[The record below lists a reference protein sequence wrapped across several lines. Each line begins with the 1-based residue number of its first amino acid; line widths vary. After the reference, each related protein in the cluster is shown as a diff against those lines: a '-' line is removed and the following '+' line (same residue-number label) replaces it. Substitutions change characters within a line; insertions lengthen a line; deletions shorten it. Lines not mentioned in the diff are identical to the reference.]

1 MSIKKLLQFGRK
13 KQESGIQVKKLK
25 RHKQQ
30 TVGEMAAGN
39 LSAASKDM
47 ARMMEYANMATKIL
61 VVQDGEHS
69 SVLVDYTVKM
79 AQKLDCEIIALDV
92 SEEPLNYSGERRQR
106 EINRFHQRAKKN
118 AETIMLK
125 AEAMAV
131 ACKHVAQIGN
141 QEETIKK
148 LSQEDK
154 AIRYVLI
161 KPAEEYVSV
170 DRKRARVPVV
180 DLNCS
185 SL

>member
-1 MSIKKLLQFGRK
+1 MNIKRLLQFGRK
-13 KQESGIQVKKLK
+13 RQGNEIQVKKLK
-25 RHKQQ
+25 RQKQP

-39 LSAASKDM
+39 LSAASKDV
-47 ARMMEYANMATKIL
+47 ARMMEFTNMATKIL

-69 SVLVDYTVKM
+69 SVLVDYAVKM

-92 SEEPLNYSGERRQR
+92 SEEPLSYSGERRQR
-106 EINRFHQRAKKN
+106 EINRFHQRAKRN

-131 ACKHVAQIGN
+131 ACKHVAQVGN
-141 QEETIKK
+141 QEETIKG

-154 AIRYVLI
+154 CIRYVLI
-161 KPAEEYVSV
+161 KPAEEKVSA
-170 DRKRARVPVV
+170 DRKRPRVPLV